1 MENKLS
7 FIVSQVHNNCDARTF
22 LRKECGVSARIIT
35 CLKREKDGI
44 LRNEKPLRTVD
55 KIFTGDVIEI
65 NLPKDKNEIKPVKGN
80 LDIVYEDDYILA
92 LNKPY
97 GITVHPT
104 KNYQLDTLANRV
116 VYYAY
121 QRNEHYTFRA
131 VSRLDKDTSGIVI
144 IAKNS
149 YCATLLSKGV
159 SKVYYALCQGKVSC
173 DGTINSPIG
182 MAQNS
187 SVKRAVAKGGAAA
200 ITHYKV
206 LQYSEGNTLL
216 RVTLETGRTH
226 QIRCHMSSIGF
237 PLVGDDLYGGSK
249 NLINRQA
256 LHCGEV
262 SFTHPITKKII
273 NLNTDIPKDI
283 MSLL

>member
-7 FIVSQVHNNCDARTF
+7 FIVSQEHNNMDARTF

-44 LRNEKPLRTVD
+44 LRNGNPLRTVD
-55 KIFTGDVIEI
+55 KIFTGDVIKI

-104 KNYQLDTLANRV
+104 KKYQLDTLANRV

-131 VSRLDKDTSGIVI
+131 VNRLDKDTSG
-144 IAKNS
+144 
-149 YCATLLSKGV
+149 
-159 SKVYYALCQGKVSC
+159 
-173 DGTINSPIG
+173 
-182 MAQNS
+182 
-187 SVKRAVAKGGAAA
+187 
-200 ITHYKV
+200 
-206 LQYSEGNTLL
+206 
-216 RVTLETGRTH
+216 
-226 QIRCHMSSIGF
+226 
-237 PLVGDDLYGGSK
+237 
-249 NLINRQA
+249 
-256 LHCGEV
+256 
-262 SFTHPITKKII
+262 
-273 NLNTDIPKDI
+273 
-283 MSLL
+283 